1 MKFPSLQTFVHS
13 IRSVLLRFPLEIGF
27 ALLGTVAATVFIE
40 ISDLN
45 LTAESL
51 FVRLILIANLGLVLS
66 ISLSLLS
73 ESNSYSVLKKNLFRL
88 IMLLIIVGL
97 FFLIDPL
104 KRETDFFR
112 FILLALAFHLSVSF
126 AAYFGKGHI
135 NAFWQFNRIIFLR
148 FLIGGIYSAALFLGL
163 AAAIG
168 SMNFLF
174 NFKFQWDT
182 FAILWV
188 WIAGIFQT
196 FFFLSGVPV
205 NLNELE
211 EDKTYPGGLKIFTQF
226 VLIPLATV
234 YAIILLAYEAKIL
247 IEWELP
253 KGLVSNLIL
262 GYAVFG
268 ILSLLLI
275 YPVRDQDENKWL
287 KTFSRSFYYVLI
299 PLILLLV
306 WAVLARVIDYGIT
319 EERYFLI
326 ILAAWLAFIN
336 AYFLLSKSLNIMII
350 PFSLCLVTV
359 LSVYGPQGAFSTSR
373 RSQINELKHLF
384 EKQGSLQGD
393 KIISLKLKPGK
404 EDMTRMINIV
414 DYLVNMHGLE
424 SFSPILKQDP
434 GIVADSLLSVNAKKK
449 YDSRTSNW
457 EVKSRQKLWLYTYL
471 NLKPDDANGSKL
483 NLGMNMVEAFNADLL
498 PLNEADYMLPLSI
511 SSDTLSNIINA
522 KKLLIS
528 RVANQN
534 KLKVIYGS
542 EEKYITLDTL
552 INQLDV
558 EFKKQKLAN
567 KQSLQ
572 VSRELL
578 SQNLEFN
585 GLSLQILF
593 NRINFN
599 DNKDLLYADAYV
611 LIKLKKNSIIPK

>member
-13 IRSVLLRFPLEIGF
+13 LRSVLLRFPLEIGF
-27 ALLGTVAATVFIE
+27 ALLGTVAATVLIE
-40 ISDLN
+40 ISELKVA
-45 LTAESL
+45 AENFCL
-51 FVRLILIANLGLVLS
+51 RLIMVANLGLVLS
-66 ISLSLLS
+66 LSLSLFF
-73 ESNSYSVLKKNLFRL
+73 ESNVFSFPKK
-88 IMLLIIVGL
+88 MLLRVLIILLAIAL
-97 FFLIDPL
+97 FYLIDPL
-104 KRETDFFR
+104 KRETDVFR

-126 AAYFGKGHI
+126 ASYFGKGHI

-196 FFFLSGVPV
+196 VFFLSGIPV

-211 EDKTYPGGLKIFTQF
+211 EDKTYPAGLKIFTQF

-326 ILAAWLAFIN
+326 ILAAWLSFICV
-336 AYFLLSKSLNIMII
+336 YFLISKGQNIMII
-350 PFSLCLVTV
+350 PVSLCLVTA

-373 RSQINELKHLF
+373 RSQINELKQLF
-384 EKQGSLQGD
+384 EKHRSLEGD
-393 KIISLKLKPGK
+393 KIIKLKIKPGK

-424 SFSPILKQDP
+424 SFSPILKRDP
-434 GIVADSLLSVNAKKK
+434 GIIADSLLSVYEKKK
-449 YDSRTSNW
+449 YDSRTNNW
-457 EVKSRQKLWLYTYL
+457 EIRSRQKLWLYTYL
-471 NLKPDDANGSKL
+471 NLNPDDARGSKL
-483 NLGMNMVEAFNADLL
+483 NLGMNMAEAFNADLL

-511 SSDTLSNIINA
+511 SADTLSNIINA
-522 KKLLIS
+522 KKLLIN
-528 RVANQN
+528 RVGNQN

-542 EEKYITLDTL
+542 EEKYIILDTL
-552 INQLDV
+552 IDQLDI
-558 EFKKQKLAN
+558 ELKKQKLAN

-572 VSRELL
+572 VSRQLL
-578 SQNLEFN
+578 SQGLEFD
-585 GLSLQILF
+585 GLKLQIVW
-593 NRINFN
+593 NHISFN
-599 DNKDLLYADAYV
+599 DNKGLLSADGYV
-611 LIKLKKNSIIPK
+611 LLTLKD

>member
-27 ALLGTVAATVFIE
+27 ALLGTVAATIFIE

-45 LTAESL
+45 MAAESL
-51 FVRLILIANLGLVLS
+51 CVRLILTANLGLVLS
-66 ISLSLLS
+66 LSLSLLS

-88 IMLLIIVGL
+88 IMLVLIVGV

-112 FILLALAFHLSVSF
+112 FILMALAFHLSVSF

-174 NFKFQWDT
+174 NFTFEWDT

-196 FFFLSGVPV
+196 VFFLSGVPA
-205 NLNELE
+205 NLNDLE

-336 AYFLLSKSLNIMII
+336 AYFLLSKSQNIMII

-359 LSVYGPQGAFSTSR
+359 LSIYGPQGAFSTSR
-373 RSQINELKHLF
+373 RSQINELKQLF
-384 EKQGSLQGD
+384 EKHRSLEGD
-393 KIISLKLKPGK
+393 KIIKLKIKPGK
-404 EDMTRMINIV
+404 DDMTRMINIV

-424 SFSPILKQDP
+424 SFSPILKRDP
-434 GIVADSLLSVNAKKK
+434 GVVADSLLSVNEKKK

-457 EVKSRQKLWLYTYL
+457 EIRSRQKLWLYTYL
-471 NLKPDDANGSKL
+471 NLQPDDARGSKL
-483 NLGMNMVEAFNADLL
+483 NLGMNMAEAFNVDLL
-498 PLNEADYMLPLSI
+498 PLNDADYMLPLNI
-511 SSDTLSNIINA
+511 STDTLSNTINSR
-522 KKLLIS
+522 KLLIS
-528 RVANQN
+528 RVVNQN

-542 EEKYITLDTL
+542 EEKYIILDTL

-558 EFKKQKLAN
+558 ELKKQKLAD
-567 KQSLQ
+567 KQAIQ
-572 VSRELL
+572 VSRQLL
-578 SQNLEFN
+578 SQDLEFD

-599 DNKDLLYADAYV
+599 DNKDLLSADAYV
-611 LIKLKKNSIIPK
+611 LIKLK